1 LALSKRARFLAFIL
15 RRSKIKQRL
24 SDFETGLKLVK
35 LDHRNG
41 PARPSRWLR
50 RNCVIEET
58 VVDDRKVYR
67 LTPKQGAAEHHIFY
81 LHGGGYAFNIAIVHW
96 WLIAKMIKA
105 TGASVTV
112 PLYPLAPDHDWS
124 TSYPFVMQAFDAAAT
139 KYGAQNITIMGDS
152 AGGGYSM
159 SASQLLRDQ
168 GKPMPGKIIL
178 LSPWLDVTASDPRPL
193 EMDTHDVFRS
203 VPGARFAGQFWAGD
217 GNDATEFPVSPLF
230 APLSGLPPI
239 TVFSGNHDILYA
251 DALRLEAKAKDAGI
265 SLQMHIGN
273 EMQHVWMLF
282 PIREAKSA
290 VQQIVDAIL
299 D

>member
-24 SDFETGLKLVK
+24 GNFETGLKLVK
-35 LDHRNG
+35 LDHKNG
-41 PARPSRWLR
+41 QPRPSRWLR

-58 VVDDRKVYR
+58 VVDGRKVYR
-67 LTPKQGAAEHHIFY
+67 LTPKPGATAHHIFY

-105 TGASVTV
+105 TGVSVTV

-159 SASQLLRDQ
+159 GVSQMLRDQ
-168 GKPMPGKIIL
+168 GKPLPRKIVL
-178 LSPWLDVTASDPRPL
+178 LSPWLDVTASDPRQL
-193 EMDTHDVFRS
+193 EIDKNDLFLS
-203 VPGARFAGQFWAGD
+203 VAGAQFAGQFWAGE
-217 GNDATEFPVSPLF
+217 GNDPREFPVSPLF
-230 APLSGLPPI
+230 ASIETLPPI
-239 TVFSGNHDILYA
+239 TVFTGTYDILYA

-282 PIREAKSA
+282 PIREAKPA